1 MTWKCH
7 ERHKSR
13 PMTLNSHMS
22 AHQRGMGTCHV
33 AQLASKVL
41 GSDVNLKK
49 KKKANQSYLLILIKK
64 EGGFTTWH
72 CCLLIICLCDTMIKE
87 YLS

>member
-1 MTWKCH
+1 MTWKCPQL
-7 ERHKSR
+7 HKSR
-13 PMTLNSHMS
+13 AMTLNSHTS
-22 AHQRGMGTCHV
+22 VHQRGMGTCHV

-49 KKKANQSYLLILIKK
+49 ANQFYLLILIKK
-64 EGGFTTWH
+64 EGGFATWH
-72 CCLLIICLCDTMIKE
+72 CCLLIICLCDAMIKE